1 MIFDKE
7 KFGWFYSKWY
17 FLALWV
23 LGISLVIGIIFSL
36 FSGKE
41 VSLINILLPSILNTA
56 FLWGGSMTI
65 VAYSWKSF
73 PWELYPTK
81 HILVEALLIILLLV
95 VFVVGMGLLFS
106 HNENICFRDALKLNS
121 SDILFT
127 VLITFLI
134 VTIHE
139 AVFFYRQWK
148 LNFSKSISLEKDNIE
163 AQYAA
168 LKAQVNPHFLFNSL
182 NSLITMLDEHPVAEK
197 YVQDLSDFL
206 RYALVSN
213 TRETVSLRE
222 ELENAEKYIH
232 LQKQRFGDNFDVE
245 FNIEPADLQKQL
257 PPLAMQMLLENCFNH
272 NVVSKSKPLHI
283 KVFSSENGLT
293 VENNLQKKHNPDSTG
308 QGLKNIEGRYRF
320 AGVDAVKI
328 ESDEQRFAVTIPLI
342 MPN

>member
-1 MIFDKE
+1 MILDKE

-17 FLALWV
+17 TLAIWII
-23 LGISLVIGIIFSL
+23 GIALVIGITFSV

-41 VSLINILLPSILNTA
+41 VSLINILLPSILNTVI
-56 FLWGGSMTI
+56 LWGGSMTI
-65 VAYSWKSF
+65 VAYSWKKF
-73 PWELYPTK
+73 PWEIYPTK
-81 HILVEALLIILLLV
+81 HIVVEALLIILLLAA
-95 VFVVGMGLLFS
+95 FIIGMGFLFS
-106 HNENICFRDALKLNS
+106 HNENMCFRDALKLNS

-148 LNFSKSISLEKDNIE
+148 LNFSKSISLEKDNLQ
-163 AQYAA
+163 AQYNA
-168 LKAQVNPHFLFNSL
+168 LKSQVNPHFLFNSL

-197 YVQDLSDFL
+197 YVQDLSDYL
-206 RYALVSN
+206 RYVLVSN
-213 TRETVSLRE
+213 TRETVSLQE
-222 ELENAEKYIH
+222 ELENSEKYIH
-232 LQKQRFGDNFDVE
+232 LQKQRFGNNFDVE
-245 FNIEPADLQKQL
+245 FSIESADLQKQL

-283 KVFSSENGLT
+283 KVYSGDNSLT
-293 VENNLQKKHNPDSTG
+293 VENNFQKKHNPDSTG

-320 AGVDAVKI
+320 VGVDAVKI
-328 ESDEQRFAVTIPLI
+328 ESDENRFAVTIPLI